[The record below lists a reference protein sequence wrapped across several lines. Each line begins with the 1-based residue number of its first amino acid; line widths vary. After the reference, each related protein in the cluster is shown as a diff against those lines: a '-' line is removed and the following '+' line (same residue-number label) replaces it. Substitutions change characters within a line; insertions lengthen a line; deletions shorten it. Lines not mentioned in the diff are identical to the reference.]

1 MGLHRCT
8 PNELFSDVEDQ
19 SSDDTPRSSFFPIH
33 SNSLKDVKLYQKK
46 LWCIDEDVVLQGD
59 YNSDKAKV
67 LKLSFEKCNDAT
79 YVPEFRRRDL
89 NGTAV
94 SSSEETLLTNS
105 NLTQN
110 ASNESV
116 TEDQEVLQCHSD
128 EEITRWLRRKFII
141 VLQNQERFQ
150 TNVFDDNRVVREAKL
165 KYFPVNTLIR

>member
-8 PNELFSDVEDQ
+8 PNELFNDIDDQ
-19 SSDDTPRSSFFPIH
+19 SSDDTPISSFFPIH

-110 ASNESV
+110 ASNESS
-116 TEDQEVLQCHSD
+116 TED
-128 EEITRWLRRKFII
+128 
-141 VLQNQERFQ
+141 
-150 TNVFDDNRVVREAKL
+150 
-165 KYFPVNTLIR
+165 